1 MGIFMQKLLF
11 CALLASSFNAAAQ
24 KPIEIPKGYQV
35 ISERYQVPVNI
46 LFGVA
51 LNESMAPTTDNRIFP
66 WPWSANVEG
75 KSYRFNTREELYQF
89 AKELISTGTTSI
101 DLCASQINWKWNGHR
116 FKSLADAVDPATCL
130 ETSAVILKSLYQ
142 DTNDWIE
149 AAGLYHNPSDSKKA
163 AAYKARLR
171 YKLDLISG
179 KKPYTFSKVNQV
191 NTTKQVTL
199 DIGATTKTDKSQSK
213 KLNNEEHAKK
223 KIILIQ

>member
-1 MGIFMQKLLF
+1 MQKLLF
-11 CALLASSFNAAAQ
+11 CALFACSFNAAAQ
-24 KPIEIPKGYQV
+24 RPIEIPKGYQI

-51 LNESMAPTTDNRIFP
+51 LNESMTPTTGNRIFP

-89 AKELISTGTTSI
+89 AKELIATGTTSI

-116 FKSLADAVDPATCL
+116 FKSLADAIDPATCL
-130 ETSAVILKSLYQ
+130 ETSAIILKSLYQ
-142 DTNDWIE
+142 DTNDWVE

-171 YKLDLISG
+171 HKLDMISG
-179 KKPYTFSKVNQV
+179 KKSYTIPKATKSPPPEQSILATAEP
-191 NTTKQVTL
+191 TTHYKPGHKQP
-199 DIGATTKTDKSQSK
+199 AK
-213 KLNNEEHAKK
+213 EEKRRV
-223 KIILIQ
+223 ILIQ

>member
-1 MGIFMQKLLF
+1 MQKLLF
-11 CALLASSFNAAAQ
+11 CALFACSFNAAAQ
-24 KPIEIPKGYQV
+24 RPIEIPKGYQI

-51 LNESMAPTTDNRIFP
+51 LNESMTPTTGNRIFP

-89 AKELISTGTTSI
+89 AKELIATGTTSI

-116 FKSLADAVDPATCL
+116 FKSLADAIDPATCL

-142 DTNDWIE
+142 NTNDWVE

-171 YKLDLISG
+171 HKLDLISG
-179 KKPYTFSKVNQV
+179 KKPFTFPKANRAYSS
-191 NTTKQVTL
+191 KQVTFATS
-199 DIGATTKTDKSQSK
+199 ATTTSDKLQPQIHD
-213 KLNNEEHAKK
+213 NEEREKK
-223 KIILIQ
+223 RIILIQ